1 MQDALT
7 ISALT
12 FGTQAFVTL
21 FVILDP
27 PGAAPIFLSLAS
39 GKSIKVQRRLAWQA
53 ATVSLFVIVTFALF
67 GNALLGYLN
76 ISLPALQGAGG
87 ILLLITG
94 LGLLTGSIT
103 DSDSAAS
110 QNIALVP
117 LGTPLLAGPGAIVAT
132 MIYVQ
137 KADTTTQIIG
147 LVIAILAVH
156 LIIGTVLMASTKIVG
171 LIKDS
176 GVTLLASIAGLLLAA
191 IAVQMLANAIK
202 AFAAA
207 AQSAESRTPQ
217 LPSSLWRYWRP
228 KPVEPP

>member
-117 LGTPLLAGPGAIVAT
+117 LGTPLLAGPGAIVTT
-132 MIYVQ
+132 MLYVQ
-137 KADTTTQIIG
+137 KADGNEQLG
-147 LVIAILAVH
+147 ALAIAIVAVH
-156 LIIGTVLMASTKIVG
+156 LIIGITFMFSTKI
-171 LIKDS
+171 LSAIKDS
-176 GVTLLASIAGLLLAA
+176 GVTLLARIAGLLLSA
-191 IAVQMLANAIK
+191 IAVEMIVSAIK
-202 AFAAA
+202 AFFNIG
-207 AQSAESRTPQ
+207 
-217 LPSSLWRYWRP
+217 
-228 KPVEPP
+228 

>member
-1 MQDALT
+1 
-7 ISALT
+7 
-12 FGTQAFVTL
+12 
-21 FVILDP
+21 
-27 PGAAPIFLSLAS
+27 LAS

-117 LGTPLLAGPGAIVAT
+117 LGTPLLAGPGAIVTT
-132 MIYVQ
+132 MLYVQ
-137 KADTTTQIIG
+137 KADGNEQLG
-147 LVIAILAVH
+147 ALAIAIVAVH
-156 LIIGTVLMASTKIVG
+156 LIIGITFMFSTKILSV
-171 LIKDS
+171 IKDS
-176 GVTLLASIAGLLLAA
+176 GVTLLARIAGLLLSA
-191 IAVQMLANAIK
+191 IAVEMIVSAIK
-202 AFAAA
+202 AFFNIG
-207 AQSAESRTPQ
+207 
-217 LPSSLWRYWRP
+217 
-228 KPVEPP
+228 

>member
-39 GKSIKVQRRLAWQA
+39 GKSIKIQRRLAWQA

-117 LGTPLLAGPGAIVAT
+117 LGTPLLAGPGAIVTT
-132 MIYVQ
+132 MLYVQ
-137 KADTTTQIIG
+137 KADGNEQLG
-147 LVIAILAVH
+147 ALAIAIVAVH
-156 LIIGTVLMASTKIVG
+156 LIIGITFMFSTKI
-171 LIKDS
+171 LSIIKDS
-176 GVTLLASIAGLLLAA
+176 GVTLLARIAGLLLSA
-191 IAVQMLANAIK
+191 IAVEMIVSAIK
-202 AFAAA
+202 AFFNIG
-207 AQSAESRTPQ
+207 
-217 LPSSLWRYWRP
+217 
-228 KPVEPP
+228 

>member
-12 FGTQAFVTL
+12 FGAQAFVTL

-39 GKSIKVQRRLAWQA
+39 GKSIRVQRRLAWQA

-103 DSDSAAS
+103 DNNSATS

-117 LGTPLLAGPGAIVAT
+117 LGTPLLAGPGAIVTT
-132 MIYVQ
+132 MLYVQ
-137 KADTTTQIIG
+137 KANGNEQLGALAIAIVAVHVIIG
-147 LVIAILAVH
+147 L
-156 LIIGTVLMASTKIVG
+156 TFMFSTKI
-171 LIKDS
+171 LSIIKDS
-176 GVTLLASIAGLLLAA
+176 GVTLLARIAGLLLSA
-191 IAVQMLANAIK
+191 IAVEMIVSAIK
-202 AFAAA
+202 AFFNIG
-207 AQSAESRTPQ
+207 
-217 LPSSLWRYWRP
+217 
-228 KPVEPP
+228 